1 MRYLIAMFAF
11 AAVAAAPDAVQVWK
25 AAEFPAMGKQL
36 AGKLNPQRF
45 ANTQIGNYGNHSLLV
60 THRQGSGEAEVH
72 DTQADIFFVQEGAAT
87 LVYGGKVMS
96 PRNTA
101 PNEIRGA
108 SISGGENKPIAPG
121 DIVHIPAKVP
131 HQLILAPGV
140 KFTYTIVKVDT
151 K

>member
-1 MRYLIAMFAF
+1 MRYVIAI
-11 AAVAAAPDAVQVWK
+11 VAAAALAAAPEAVQVWK
-25 AAEFPAMGKQL
+25 ASEFPAMGKQL
-36 AGKLNPQRF
+36 GGKLNPQKF

-72 DTQADIFFVQEGAAT
+72 DTQADVFIVQEGAAT
-87 LVYGGKVMS
+87 LVYGGKVVN

-108 SISGGENKPIAPG
+108 SISGGEKRPLGPG
-121 DIVHIPAKVP
+121 DIAHISAKVP
-131 HQLILAPGV
+131 HQLLLAPGAR
-140 KFTYTIVKVDT
+140 FTYTIVKVDT